1 MSWHFLMHMLQ
12 KKGTIQCLRSPHP
25 SSTKRAS
32 QKLIVPSPPGTRM
45 GHGEVS
51 LILGG
56 LRTIGTSERGFS
68 RTTEDHSHGTY
79 NRATQLTPHF
89 FFHSRSSTSHHRT
102 SGLRFAKWRISNPRW
117 CRKPLAC
124 NRSFTNLRNVHQP
137 NFASPPCNVDPRD
150 ARRLDRWHDLCEA
163 FFKKREKKTPPTRS
177 FMDGRVLFSQ
187 DHVTSL

>member
-1 MSWHFLMHMLQ
+1 MRLGGPGRVDGPFCVRGDELGSNVMTFFDAHVT
-12 KKGTIQCLRSPHP
+12 KKGYNPMSSQPHP

-102 SGLRFAKWRISNPRW
+102 SGLRFAKWRISNPR
-117 CRKPLAC
+117 
-124 NRSFTNLRNVHQP
+124 
-137 NFASPPCNVDPRD
+137 
-150 ARRLDRWHDLCEA
+150 
-163 FFKKREKKTPPTRS
+163 
-177 FMDGRVLFSQ
+177 
-187 DHVTSL
+187 